1 MGKIVIIEGRKFEG
15 DKEIAAAN
23 ADKAAIDKIKASMDH
38 MSLSELK
45 LLSKKLHSGRI
56 NFGTVL
62 GKDFMEEVDST
73 IASME
78 RKQKTTDEKVEV
90 RVSSRKKVQQTGTI
104 PDADL
109 DAQARKILEQ
119 QEKVRKI
126 ALFASLFVAA
136 ASILYIAIYNITKQ
150 RSDSTADLLGNIRD
164 QAAQEALLGNGDNTQ
179 DSVEPIIHYVD
190 EEETPDILPEY
201 IDIYN
206 KNKRLIG
213 WLEIADI
220 NGEPFISY
228 PVMQTTDNEYY
239 LKNGFNQEEDV
250 NGCIF
255 MDCDCDAIKP
265 SDNLILY
272 GHHMRSGRMFG
283 NLVKYEDYNFYQTHR
298 IIRFDTIYEHGE
310 YEVMFAFRT
319 SLKYEDDISF
329 KYYEFIDA
337 NGPEEFNS
345 YMNEMAEMALY
356 DTGVTA
362 VWGDHLLTLS
372 TCDYQEDNGRF
383 AVVARRIN

>member
-1 MGKIVIIEGRKFEG
+1 MGKVVIIEGRKFEG
-15 DKEIAAAN
+15 DKAIADAN
-23 ADKAAIDKIKASMDH
+23 ADKAAIDKIKSGMDR
-38 MSLSELK
+38 MSLSDLK
-45 LLSKKLHSGRI
+45 LLSRKLHSGRVG
-56 NFGTVL
+56 FKTAL
-62 GKDFMEEVDST
+62 GDDFMEEVDNL
-73 IASME
+73 IDSME
-78 RKQKTTDEKVEV
+78 EKEKRTSEKSELRTKRVKSSEKEEKT
-90 RVSSRKKVQQTGTI
+90 VSD
-104 PDADL
+104 PDL
-109 DAQARKILEQ
+109 DKQARLILKK
-119 QEKVRKI
+119 QEKTRKI
-126 ALFASLFVAA
+126 ILIASLFIAA
-136 ASILYIAIYNITKQ
+136 ASILYIVIYNVTKMQ
-150 RSDSTADLLGNIRD
+150 SDRTTDLLSNVRD
-164 QAAQEALLGNGDNTQ
+164 RAQAEALANGGNEG
-179 DSVEPIIHYVD
+179 SGSEPIIHYVD

-201 IDIYN
+201 IDLYN

-220 NGEPFISY
+220 NDGVFLSY
-228 PVMQTTDNEYY
+228 PVMQTVDNSYY
-239 LKNGFNQEEDV
+239 LNHDFEQNENV

-283 NLVKYEDYNFYQTHR
+283 NLVKYEDENFYKNHR
-298 IIRFDTIYEHGE
+298 IIKFDTIYEHGT

-319 SLKYEDDISF
+319 SLKTENDISF

-345 YMNEMAEMALY
+345 YMNEMAQMSLY

-372 TCDYQEDNGRF
+372 TCDYAEDNGRF
-383 AVVARRIN
+383 AVVAKRID